1 MPDLSI
7 ASLSKG
13 KSSGMPRMIGS
24 VKRLDKKMRMIDLKT
39 LVVVVVVEIN
49 EKCVRVGVGEEIL
62 QYNTHDSTYHQGR
75 PRKVGGRK
83 TKEPFSSIIG

>member
-1 MPDLSI
+1 
-7 ASLSKG
+7 
-13 KSSGMPRMIGS
+13 MIGS

-39 LVVVVVVEIN
+39 LVVVVVVVVVVEIN

>member
-1 MPDLSI
+1 MSASMPDLSI

-24 VKRLDKKMRMIDLKT
+24 VKRLDKKTRMIDLKT
-39 LVVVVVVEIN
+39 LVVVVVVVVEIN

-62 QYNTHDSTYHQGR
+62 
-75 PRKVGGRK
+75 
-83 TKEPFSSIIG
+83 